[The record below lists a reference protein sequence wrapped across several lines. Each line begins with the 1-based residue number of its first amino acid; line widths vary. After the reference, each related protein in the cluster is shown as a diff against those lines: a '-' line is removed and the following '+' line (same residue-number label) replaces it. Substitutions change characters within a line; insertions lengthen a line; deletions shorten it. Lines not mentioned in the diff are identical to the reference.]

1 MNFSTSIPVPN
12 QYLPPECGDNNH
24 RCGILH
30 FEHSEIYYYIIP
42 SIRGFVKF
50 SHHIGDAHQDPQYS
64 FINVT
69 EECNP
74 VRAFLTGPEGSYRI
88 VIACMDLQTRPH
100 GIIYYLQYYFSP
112 APDTKGRTRGVIK
125 KNTSFQVRS
134 EPIYNPNTVSKVI
147 YVSGQ
152 KRCEEKRNLYFI
164 DDAYVLQY
172 SPDAFD
178 PEYILSST
186 PLQNC
191 VGYQDIEHYG
201 NDSLL
206 IRCFNNQTVMYD
218 SCASRFNYLHSD
230 CIPYPCSN
238 WDTIVYR
245 DGRKLTLQKR
255 QHSNNTQ
262 LRTLS
267 LPKFDELT
275 YGTCIHAYDGTPIFI
290 GIANDGEMFIARF
303 GINNITAMEALS
315 YKKAFIGNGSI
326 SWHPPIVFSDNRQVF
341 GVYNVDN
348 KDFQV
353 VNVTAECSFV
363 RHIGI
368 SDDFAPDLVA
378 FTARNGSYEC
388 GCQVPVSN
396 THRSSSIKWPLFGIP
411 AIGAL
416 IILLSLGILAAIL
429 MVYLR

>member
-1 MNFSTSIPVPN
+1 MSLSAPIPVPN
-12 QYLPPECGDNNH
+12 QYLPPECGENNH

-30 FEHSEIYYYIIP
+30 FEHSGISYYIIP
-42 SIRGFVKF
+42 STRGFVKF
-50 SHHIGDAHQDPQYS
+50 SHRIDIDDTQLEPQYS

-88 VIACMDLQTRPH
+88 VIACMDLQTRPY
-100 GIIYYLQYYFSP
+100 GVIYYLQYYFSP
-112 APDTKGRTRGVIK
+112 DTKERSRGVIK

-134 EPIYNPNTVSKVI
+134 EPIYDPDTVSKVI
-147 YVSGQ
+147 YVRGQ
-152 KRCEEKRNLYFI
+152 KRCEERRNLYFI

-186 PLQNC
+186 ALQNC

-206 IRCFNNQTVMYD
+206 IRCYNQTVMYD

-230 CIPYPCSN
+230 RIPYPCSN
-238 WDTIVYR
+238 WDTIIYR
-245 DGRKLTLQKR
+245 DGRKLTLHKR
-255 QHSNNTQ
+255 QHSNSTQ

-303 GINNITAMEALS
+303 GINNITTIEELS
-315 YKKAFIGNGSI
+315 DKNIFIGNRSI
-326 SWHPPIVFSDNRQVF
+326 SWHPPIVFSNNRQAF

-348 KDFQV
+348 KDFQI
-353 VNVTAECSFV
+353 VNVTAECSFI
-363 RHIGI
+363 RQIGI

-378 FTARNGSYEC
+378 FTARNGSYKC

-396 THRSSSIKWPLFGIP
+396 THRSSSIKWSLFGILV
-411 AIGAL
+411 ISAL
-416 IILLSLGILAAIL
+416 ITVSFGILATIL
-429 MVYLR
+429 IVYAR

>member
-1 MNFSTSIPVPN
+1 MVQNLTQTGMILRMYQTTTMSLSAPIPVPN
-12 QYLPPECGDNNH
+12 QYLPPECGENNH

-30 FEHSEIYYYIIP
+30 FEYSGISYYIIP
-42 SIRGFVKF
+42 STRGFVKF
-50 SHHIGDAHQDPQYS
+50 SHRIDIDDTQLEPQYS

-100 GIIYYLQYYFSP
+100 GVIYYLQYYFSP
-112 APDTKGRTRGVIK
+112 DTKERSRGVIK
-125 KNTSFQVRS
+125 KNTSFPVRS
-134 EPIYNPNTVSKVI
+134 EPIYNRDTVSKVI

-152 KRCEEKRNLYFI
+152 KRCEERRNLYFI
-164 DDAYVLQY
+164 DDAYILQY

-206 IRCFNNQTVMYD
+206 IRCLNNQTVMYD
-218 SCASRFNYLHSD
+218 SCASHFNYLHSD
-230 CIPYPCSN
+230 RIPYPCSN
-238 WDTIVYR
+238 WDTIIYR
-245 DGRKLTLQKR
+245 DGRKLTLHKR

-290 GIANDGEMFIARF
+290 GIANDGEIFVAHF
-303 GINNITAMEALS
+303 GISNVTTIEALS
-315 YKKAFIGNGSI
+315 DKNVFRGNGSI
-326 SWHPPIVFSDNRQVF
+326 SWHPPIVFSENRQLF
-341 GVYNVDN
+341 GVYNVDD

-363 RHIGI
+363 HRIGI

-378 FTARNGSYEC
+378 FTARNGSYAC
-388 GCQVPVSN
+388 GCQ
-396 THRSSSIKWPLFGIP
+396 HYWI
-411 AIGAL
+411 
-416 IILLSLGILAAIL
+416 
-429 MVYLR
+429 